1 MRLITEASL
10 SRRSVVTGAVAAFA
24 GSLRPSRA
32 AAPFLRTQAPGW
44 YRFSIG
50 EFECTAIS
58 DGPLAVGPA
67 TAMLRGA
74 PPEEINQLL
83 ADNFLPTDNV
93 VLQQNA
99 LVVNTGRQL
108 LLFDTGTGTS
118 KLFGPTTGR
127 LLANLKAA
135 GIEASQ
141 IDAVILTHAHSDHC
155 WGISEAGRPNFPNA
169 QVHLTEADWDFWTD
183 EAKLGPAGPLR
194 DFVAGTR
201 TQLLPVRERLSFVA
215 EGKDV
220 APGVIALSA
229 PGHTVGHTAY
239 VITSGSQSLVFT
251 GDLVHHHLLMMRR
264 PRLEFAFDTDPKQA
278 VESRLKVLDMLA
290 ARRLPILS
298 YHFPFPGLGHVAKA
312 GEGYEWHPLPF
323 TTAL

>member
-1 MRLITEASL
+1 MHLITEASL
-10 SRRSVVTGAVAAFA
+10 SRRSVVTGAAAAFA
-24 GSLRPSRA
+24 GSLRPSLA
-32 AAPFLRTQAPGW
+32 AAPFLRAQAPGW

-74 PPEEINQLL
+74 PPEDINQLL
-83 ADNFLPTDNV
+83 ANHFLPTDNV

-108 LLFDTGTGTS
+108 LLFDTGMGTS

-127 LLANLKAA
+127 LLANLEAA

-155 WGISEAGRPNFPNA
+155 WSISEAGRPNFPNA
-169 QVHLTEADWDFWTD
+169 QVHLTQADWDFWTD
-183 EAKLGPAGPLR
+183 EAKLGPGPLR

-201 TQLLPVRERLSFVA
+201 TQLLPVREQLSFVA
-215 EGKDV
+215 EGKEV

-239 VITSGSQSLVFT
+239 VIASGSQSLVFT
-251 GDLVHHHLLMMRR
+251 GDLVHHHLLMMQR

-278 VESRLKVLDMLA
+278 VESRLKVLDMIA
-290 ARRLPILS
+290 ARRLPIMS

-312 GEGYEWHPLPF
+312 GEGYAWHPLPF